1 MSAVSSFNAP
11 TLYETLAP
19 AGRLPGRLLPSIIVV
34 VLGSLLLTI
43 SAKFQIP
50 MQPVPLTLQTLV
62 VLGLGVVFGPSLGLA
77 TVLAY
82 LAQGAMGFAVFA
94 GTPEKGVGLAYMMG
108 PTGGYLLGF
117 AAAAYVSGWLA
128 RAKWDRHILS
138 MLLAMVVGN
147 LIIYALGVSHLAGFI
162 GLEKAIQFG
171 VSPFLLG
178 DVIKIVAAA
187 LIVPSLWKAI
197 GRKPS
202 EASE

>member
-1 MSAVSSFNAP
+1 MSATPVFNAP
-11 TLYETLAP
+11 TLFEALSPAAELPARAMQSLA
-19 AGRLPGRLLPSIIVV
+19 VV
-34 VLGSLLLTI
+34 VFGSLLLTA

-62 VLGLGVVFGPSLGLA
+62 VLGLGAVFGPALGLA

-82 LAQGAMGFAVFA
+82 LAQGAMGLPVFA
-94 GTPEKGVGLAYMMG
+94 GTPEKGIGLAYMVG

-128 RAKWDRHILS
+128 RAKWDRSIVT
-138 MLLAMVVGN
+138 MAFAMIIGN
-147 LIIYALGVSHLAGFI
+147 LIIYALGVTHLAGFI
-162 GLEKAIQFG
+162 GFEKAVQFG
-171 VSPFLLG
+171 VTPFLLG

-187 LIVPSLWKAI
+187 LILPALWKVI